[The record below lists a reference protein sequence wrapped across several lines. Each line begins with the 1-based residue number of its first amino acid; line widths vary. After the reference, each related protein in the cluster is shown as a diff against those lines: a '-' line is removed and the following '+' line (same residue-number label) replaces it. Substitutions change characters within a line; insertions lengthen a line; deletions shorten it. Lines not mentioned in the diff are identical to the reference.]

1 VERTTLAAG
10 SLSAALAVLT
20 SSQVTVPRGADVV
33 VVTTAAAFT
42 GATRAAVEVAEAFGE
57 LEARVEGV
65 MVLDRA
71 SSAEPYF
78 AQRIADADVA
88 VLTDGSALH
97 ARAVWRDTPVGAA
110 IDGASLVVA
119 IGSVATVLGNVMID
133 PRGGAPTVG
142 LGYRS
147 GVVLGFAAPPAQ
159 LARTRDLLGAD
170 ETFVVVESDGAVLG
184 VGAAWRVVRPG
195 VVVTR
200 GAVVVEL

>member
-20 SSQVTVPRGADVV
+20 SSEVTLPHDADIV

-42 GATRAAVEVAEAFGE
+42 GATHAAVAVAGAFAE
-57 LEARVEGV
+57 LDARVEGV
-65 MVLDRA
+65 MVFDRA

-78 AQRIADADVA
+78 AQRIADADVV
-88 VLTDGSALH
+88 VLTDGSPLH

-110 IDGASLVVA
+110 IDGAALIVA
-119 IGSVATVLGNVMID
+119 IGSVATVLGDVMID

-147 GVVLGFAAPPAQ
+147 GVVVGFPAPSAQ

-170 ETFVVVESDGAVLG
+170 ETFVVVESEGAVLG
-184 VGAAWRVVRPG
+184 VGGEWRIVRPG
-195 VVVTR
+195 VVATR
-200 GAVVVEL
+200 GALVVEL